1 MSLPPSE
8 IPQGAIRFNT
18 DSQKLEFYAQGEWWV
33 MSTDTPNLGQGSD
46 STPGA
51 RGVYLEGQQLSA
63 PANLTGIEYINI
75 ASTGTRE
82 DFGTLSVTNGG
93 GGAQISD
100 KTRGVFHGENPGG
113 PDIEYVTISST
124 GTATDWGAN
133 LSRNAYYAMGVS
145 NSTRGISAGS
155 FTASPSVTAMDYITI
170 QSAGFVASFGDLGT
184 GACHGAS
191 VMSPTRGLFAGGY
204 YTPGGNRTS
213 KIQMVTIASTGGS
226 QDFGDLSVAANNNA
240 GNCSATRGV
249 FTLGSSPSS
258 SLNIIEYVTISTL
271 GNSTNFGELDVVT
284 THRAG
289 GCCSPTR
296 GVIMGGYDASTYR
309 DYMDYI
315 TIPTEGNAVD
325 WGTSLAGGR
334 LNVQGCSNAHGGL

>member
-1 MSLPPSE
+1 
-8 IPQGAIRFNT
+8 
-18 DSQKLEFYAQGEWWV
+18 
-33 MSTDTPNLGQGSD
+33 
-46 STPGA
+46 
-51 RGVYLEGQQLSA
+51 
-63 PANLTGIEYINI
+63 
-75 ASTGTRE
+75 
-82 DFGTLSVTNGG
+82 
-93 GGAQISD
+93 
-100 KTRGVFHGENPGG
+100 
-113 PDIEYVTISST
+113 
-124 GTATDWGAN
+124 
-133 LSRNAYYAMGVS
+133 
-145 NSTRGISAGS
+145 
-155 FTASPSVTAMDYITI
+155 
-170 QSAGFVASFGDLGT
+170 
-184 GACHGAS
+184 
-191 VMSPTRGLFAGGY
+191 
-204 YTPGGNRTS
+204 
-213 KIQMVTIASTGGS
+213 MVTIASTGGS